1 MDFDDGYE
9 ESNTINLKYILYYH
23 LHKTPITSWLK
34 WMPQSVYCI
43 IRFSLQSVLL
53 NAFSKEN
60 IWHCSLMKVSLLIK
74 FPICHVQLAAISL
87 LEVQFIL
94 SPETR
99 QDTRRTNSCL
109 RTSSFEYITS
119 VLNKKPQRV
128 QNRVYEGSPLCF
140 SLLWCNNEKHKI
152 DQVLWQQR
160 EKHINQEWRRV

>member
-1 MDFDDGYE
+1 MDSDDGYE

-87 LEVQFIL
+87 FEVQLIL
-94 SPETR
+94 SPETG

-119 VLNKKPQRV
+119 KPPKSAKQSLRGV
-128 QNRVYEGSPLCF
+128 TPKVHDVIMRNTRLTECCGSKVK
-140 SLLWCNNEKHKI
+140 NT
-152 DQVLWQQR
+152 
-160 EKHINQEWRRV
+160 

>member
-23 LHKTPITSWLK
+23 LHKTAITSWLK

-53 NAFSKEN
+53 NGLSKEN

-87 LEVQFIL
+87 FEVQFIL

-109 RTSSFEYITS
+109 RTSTFEYIIS
-119 VLNKKPQRV
+119 KPPKSAKQSLWGVTQKVHDVIMR
-128 QNRVYEGSPLCF
+128 NTRLTECYGSKVK
-140 SLLWCNNEKHKI
+140 NT
-152 DQVLWQQR
+152 
-160 EKHINQEWRRV
+160 